1 MNTLD
6 KILFYI
12 DGVLNIDRWERHLLS
27 QNLPLEDEYGIC
39 FDEDAI
45 RNLSTIIEITN
56 AKIVIHSTWK
66 IGRPL
71 TWMQSLWQKRELPG
85 QIYDI
90 TPDIPPHYDKAIEIA
105 SWLEKH
111 PLVKKYVILDDENIF
126 SQYNT
131 ASLIQIDSTIGITE
145 KNSKEINAKFQESS
159 L

>member
-1 MNTLD
+1 
-6 KILFYI
+6 
-12 DGVLNIDRWERHLLS
+12 
-27 QNLPLEDEYGIC
+27 
-39 FDEDAI
+39 
-45 RNLSTIIEITN
+45 
-56 AKIVIHSTWK
+56 
-66 IGRPL
+66 
-71 TWMQSLWQKRELPG
+71 MQSLWQKRELPG